1 MQPSLLFVPGWQDSG
16 PDHWQTH
23 WHARALAQFGPHCA
37 QRVQQRDWLYPTRA
51 EWVETLSQHILQ
63 LPHPVILI
71 AHSLGCITA
80 AHLPAA
86 VQAKVVGAWLVAP
99 ADVER
104 VGAPS
109 VLTDFAPIPQQSLP
123 YRSLVVASDN
133 DPYAQLSR
141 AQRLA
146 QAWGSEWL
154 ELAQAGHINPEA
166 GYGTWESGWSVLLTW
181 IAQSNA

>member
-1 MQPSLLFVPGWQDSG
+1 M
-16 PDHWQTH
+16 
-23 WHARALAQFGPHCA
+23 
-37 QRVQQRDWLYPTRA
+37 
-51 EWVETLSQHILQ
+51 
-63 LPHPVILI
+63 
-71 AHSLGCITA
+71 
-80 AHLPAA
+80 
-86 VQAKVVGAWLVAP
+86 GAWLVAP

-181 IAQSNA
+181 IAQSTA